1 MFSRGK
7 GLKIE
12 ASPQHQGPPRRPQV
26 AQQLSVNMS
35 TETWRREA
43 KWRGHRARGSCR
55 LMVAYLPPGSR
66 QAAEYSLTVH
76 SHLPVC

>member
-1 MFSRGK
+1 MSSRGK

-12 ASPQHQGPPRRPQV
+12 ASLTTPMTTTATTGCTG
-26 AQQLSVNMS
+26 A
-35 TETWRREA
+35 EREHEHRDMEA
-43 KWRGHRARGSCR
+43 AWRGHGVGACQLRI
-55 LMVAYLPPGSR
+55 AYLPPGSR